1 MTGIATSASSN
12 CTYYKKKKKKKNSV
26 KGTLRVL
33 NNLLNCVELLNTEDA
48 RTF

>member
-12 CTYYKKKKKKKNSV
+12 CTYYKKKYSV
-26 KGTLRVL
+26 KGALRVL